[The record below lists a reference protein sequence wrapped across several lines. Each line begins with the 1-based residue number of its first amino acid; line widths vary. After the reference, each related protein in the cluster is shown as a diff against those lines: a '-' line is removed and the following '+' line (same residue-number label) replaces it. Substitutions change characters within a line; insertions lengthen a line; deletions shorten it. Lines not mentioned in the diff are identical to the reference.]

1 MERAMRRFRQALPK
15 DVCEDILRRGTS
27 GVLAL
32 HDEDGPYAVPL
43 SYVYAAG
50 KIIFHGARQG
60 HKLDCIRY
68 DDRCSFTV
76 IDQDEIVPSEYT
88 TYFRS
93 AIAFGRIRVV
103 EDAGELR
110 TLAAV
115 LGDKYN
121 PGHPAELA
129 AEIEG
134 SLSHLCVLVMDVTRL
149 TGKEARELM
158 EQRNMQ
164 P

>member
-1 MERAMRRFRQALPK
+1 MERTMRRFRQALSK

-32 HDEDGPYAVPL
+32 CGEDGPYAVPM
-43 SYVYAAG
+43 SYVWCNG
-50 KIIFHGARQG
+50 KIIFHCARQG

-68 DDRCSFTV
+68 DERCSFCVT
-76 IDQDEIVPSEYT
+76 DQDEVVSERFT
-88 TYFRS
+88 THFRS
-93 AIAFGRIRVV
+93 ASAFGRIRVV
-103 EDAGELR
+103 EDVEEMR
-110 TLAAV
+110 TLTAV
-115 LGDKYN
+115 LGEKYN

-129 AEIEG
+129 AEIDG
-134 SLSHLCVLVMDVTRL
+134 ALSRLCVLVMDVNRL

-158 EQRNMQ
+158 EQRRMQ

>member
-1 MERAMRRFRQALPK
+1 MERKMRRFRQALPRE
-15 DVCEDILRRGTS
+15 VCEEILRRGTS

-32 HDEDGPYAVPL
+32 CGEDGPYAVPM
-43 SYVYAAG
+43 SYVWHNG
-50 KIIFHGARQG
+50 KIIFHCARQG

-76 IDQDEIVPSEYT
+76 IDQDQVMPEHYT

-93 AIAFGRIRVV
+93 VIAFGRIRVV
-103 EDAGELR
+103 EDPVEMRAMTEQ
-110 TLAAV
+110 
-115 LGDKYN
+115 LGDKYYPN
-121 PGHPAELA
+121 HPTELA
-129 AEIEG
+129 AEIDG
-134 SLSHLCVLVMDVTRL
+134 ALSRLCVLVMDVTRV

-158 EQRNMQ
+158 EQRRKQ